1 MTWFHLVLFV
11 SAIVTWL
18 AILVV
23 TQLKRFN
30 SPSMFLEKTAAGIII
45 RQYPIS
51 RILRSK
57 GKVIAAASV
66 TKVQHTKGCLT
77 IFQESGRAFDI
88 WISAK
93 FENDILAHA
102 KATFPTA
109 EYVRV

>member
-11 SAIVTWL
+11 CAIIIWS
-18 AILVV
+18 AILVA

-30 SPSMFLEKTAAGIII
+30 TPSVILERTADGVVI

-51 RILRSK
+51 RVLRSN
-57 GKVIAAASV
+57 GQVIAAASV
-66 TKVQHTKGCLT
+66 TKVQHAKGCLT

-88 WISAK
+88 WISGK
-93 FENDILAHA
+93 FENDIFAHA